1 MKNALAYLQTQQS
14 LPHPMKLT
22 TEEIRRTIIDLVAE
36 LLGLTDDQILDSAT
50 FDDLGAD
57 SLDRV
62 ELIMMIEEEFV
73 IDIPDA
79 DAETINTV
87 AEAVAY
93 LERVLA

>member
-1 MKNALAYLQTQQS
+1 MKNALASLQTQQS

-22 TEEIRRTIIDLVAE
+22 TEEIRQTITDLTAE

-50 FDDLGAD
+50 FNDLGAD

-73 IDIPDA
+73 IDIPDI

-93 LERVLA
+93 LKRVLD

>member
-1 MKNALAYLQTQQS
+1 
-14 LPHPMKLT
+14 MKLT
-22 TEEIRRTIIDLVAE
+22 TEEIRRTITDLTAE

-57 SLDRV
+57 SLDKV

-73 IDIPDA
+73 IDIPDW

-87 AEAVAY
+87 AEAVTY